1 MDTNL
6 KNERAQHV
14 YEQLGF
20 RKLRVN
26 MDSWED
32 QLGVPQSSV
41 DYELTPELFQDYS
54 LGSIASPE
62 MPSSIKLSE
71 ITEENWMEVADL
83 SVKESQKNY
92 VAPAIGIIA
101 RGYVYR
107 DCNARIFVIE
117 KNGAIVGVALVR
129 EFTEEPLGYDLQQF
143 MIDQRHQGK
152 GYGSAALKLIL
163 DELRKEA
170 HYDHVELCVKK
181 DDIEAIQL
189 YEKHG
194 FVDSGYV
201 DEDMP
206 DSLNMICTLF

>member
-1 MDTNL
+1 MNID
-6 KNERAQHV
+6 E
-14 YEQLGF
+14 
-20 RKLRVN
+20 
-26 MDSWED
+26 WED

-62 MPSSIKLSE
+62 KLSSVKLSE
-71 ITEENWMEVADL
+71 ITEENWMDVADL

-117 KNGAIVGVALVR
+117 NNRTIVGVALVR

-143 MIDQRHQGK
+143 
-152 GYGSAALKLIL
+152 
-163 DELRKEA
+163 
-170 HYDHVELCVKK
+170 YDWPTPSRERLWR
-181 DDIEAIQL
+181 
-189 YEKHG
+189 
-194 FVDSGYV
+194 S
-201 DEDMP
+201 
-206 DSLNMICTLF
+206 CTQTNLGRIA